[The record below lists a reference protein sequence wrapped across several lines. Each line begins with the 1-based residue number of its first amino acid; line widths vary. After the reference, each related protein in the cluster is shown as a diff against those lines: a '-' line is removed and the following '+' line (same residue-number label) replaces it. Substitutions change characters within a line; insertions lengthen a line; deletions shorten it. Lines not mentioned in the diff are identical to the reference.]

1 MPSTVQFSKS
11 AANVFL
17 HVLTRC
23 NLRCRHCYINP
34 EQHGRRRLPLARI
47 ERWLEI
53 LALRSPGAN
62 LVLLGGEPTLHPEL
76 PQAVR
81 CARRLGY
88 ASVTIDTNGYL
99 FHDIL
104 ARVTPAEVDV
114 FSFSLD
120 GATAAVND
128 RVRGEGSYA
137 TCVDGIRRARARG
150 FHTSLIFTVSRA
162 NLDELDRMGALLTEL
177 GVERFFIQVLGLRGQ
192 AAADAAGRR
201 TRRPCACRGPSGRSG
216 CRPPRGHRGRAGCT
230 WSIRRCSSTPASPSS
245 APGAWPTTTSS
256 SPTAGSTAARCAR
269 TTRSTA
275 WSSAATGWWR
285 PPALNER
292 DFFRLNVAEGCVM
305 NALIQPCR
313 AGTRRL
319 LPLENRTS
327 CRGERM
333 TERTLRQR
341 IDRPAA
347 GAGGRRPEL
356 SQALGVTEKEV
367 YAHLGH
373 IQRSAVAAGA
383 EFVVTPSE
391 CLACGY
397 VFADRRRLTRP
408 GRCPRCRARMRAL
421 IPVPHF
427 P

>member
-1 MPSTVQFSKS
+1 MPSTVEFKRQ

-88 ASVTIDTNGYL
+88 ASVTVDTNGYL

-137 TCVDGIRRARARG
+137 TCVDGIRSARAG
-150 FHTSLIFTVSRA
+150 FRTSLIFTVSRA
-162 NLDELDRMGALLTEL
+162 NIDELERMGALLTGL
-177 GVERFFIQVLGLRGQ
+177 GVERLFIQVLGLGGTPPLTPPAADPATLRVPRAEWQ
-192 AAADAAGRR
+192 ARVPAAAQAIAAAGVHVVYPRVFLDSGE
-201 TRRPCACRGPSGRSG
+201 PFECAGRVADNYFVFPNGRVYRCPLCEDYPVHSLEFRGDRLVEFA
-216 CRPPRGHRGRAGCT
+216 AG
-230 WSIRRCSSTPASPSS
+230 
-245 APGAWPTTTSS
+245 
-256 SPTAGSTAARCAR
+256 
-269 TTRSTA
+269 
-275 WSSAATGWWR
+275 
-285 PPALNER
+285 LNER

-305 NALIQPCR
+305 NALIQPCGPER
-313 AGTRRL
+313 VGCCLLKQDL
-319 LPLENRTS
+319 LP
-327 CRGERM
+327 G
-333 TERTLRQR
+333 
-341 IDRPAA
+341 
-347 GAGGRRPEL
+347 
-356 SQALGVTEKEV
+356 
-367 YAHLGH
+367 
-373 IQRSAVAAGA
+373 
-383 EFVVTPSE
+383 
-391 CLACGY
+391 
-397 VFADRRRLTRP
+397 
-408 GRCPRCRARMRAL
+408 
-421 IPVPHF
+421 
-427 P
+427 